1 MWSLQY
7 ALFLT
12 VRSMRRQS
20 KLLLK
25 STQLQLSL
33 QRTPKLKTADGNK
46 TITDSAYFNELLTF
60 VEGIE
65 INTKEVKRGSW
76 IDSEENNKITFY
88 RADRLLLDSIISFTS
103 DYSKIWIETSATIS
117 FTYSVKD
124 PAEVQKGLAAF
135 LGNNS

>member
-1 MWSLQY
+1 MDNLGRC
-7 ALFLT
+7 
-12 VRSMRRQS
+12 RSDIS
-20 KLLLK
+20 CCHC
-25 STQLQLSL
+25 
-33 QRTPKLKTADGNK
+33 
-46 TITDSAYFNELLTF
+46 LLTF

-88 RADRLLLDSIISFTS
+88 RADNSMDSVISFTS